1 MTSSTLPFE
10 LRNGNKFAFLLIS
23 NVHTNLPPEM
33 PAQLSNGAWV
43 LNRYPTSPD
52 LHWEKMVGEIRFRE
66 ITEANLILARVTE
79 GQSYALTQ
87 EDTNAGEELAQ
98 SYSVL
103 QLGGVAEHQAANLA
117 VGSVDGEAC
126 YIRRL
131 SSIEQFHQTR
141 GYVRIPIT
149 IERLEHASRLAS
161 SFKSLN
167 CSPMKFGRFG
177 RGLCYLQEGLRQI
190 TGQERL
196 HRFTRS
202 LEALV
207 LPEPGKTRKQF
218 IQRCQLFALA
228 SSATEAA
235 LGQAYDMRSDTEHIH
250 DWDRSLKNVAP
261 EKPEDVAS
269 WRTRQMEALSSFA
282 YTHVLINSHLHSY
295 FENDAALLRFWN
307 TLSGADRA
315 KLWGDRFDLSTVKI
329 ARTYDQ
335 WGRGIYA

>member
-1 MTSSTLPFE
+1 
-10 LRNGNKFAFLLIS
+10 
-23 NVHTNLPPEM
+23 
-33 PAQLSNGAWV
+33 
-43 LNRYPTSPD
+43 
-52 LHWEKMVGEIRFRE
+52 
-66 ITEANLILARVTE
+66 
-79 GQSYALTQ
+79 
-87 EDTNAGEELAQ
+87 
-98 SYSVL
+98 
-103 QLGGVAEHQAANLA
+103 
-117 VGSVDGEAC
+117 
-126 YIRRL
+126 
-131 SSIEQFHQTR
+131 
-141 GYVRIPIT
+141 
-149 IERLEHASRLAS
+149 
-161 SFKSLN
+161 
-167 CSPMKFGRFG
+167 MKFGRFG